1 MTSCLLS
8 FLVPFFIGLGLGDSH
23 LVILSLCSLAL
34 SLFVISASLMFL
46 LFSLFLYS
54 LICFVLLCIWQF
66 FEYTYFLLIKKES
79 YS

>member
-34 SLFVISASLMFL
+34 SLFVISASFMFL